1 MLCRFIKH
9 DLTEEN
15 YYEQPPKQNEIPIN
29 LTPEYTCNNL
39 SSFEKANG
47 NFLLISEQLKTEMNG
62 GDPDVTQLEI
72 DISST
77 SISIPYNHNSNVKK
91 RQLILLSENSDD
103 HSIISDIMAY
113 SLQNEI

>member
-1 MLCRFIKH
+1 LLCRFIKH
-9 DLTEEN
+9 DFTQEN
-15 YYEQPPKQNEIPIN
+15 YYEQPLKQNEIPIN
-29 LTPEYTCNNL
+29 LTPEYTCSNL
-39 SSFEKANG
+39 SSFEKAHG
-47 NFLLISEQLKTEMNG
+47 NLLLISEQIKTDMNE

-77 SISIPYNHNSNVKK
+77 SISVPYIHNGNVKK

-113 SLQNEI
+113 SPQNEI